1 MRVAIAAHAPND
13 SAMESPTLRA
23 STVVALSLVV
33 GVFFTSQTV
42 FMALASGRPLRVEWD
57 LWQELLYWMLWAL
70 LAPRIVGLAGRWPLD
85 AKPVRR
91 GILIHLA
98 ISIVLASV
106 QTVVAFGLHL
116 AALAVTGLVPIASAP
131 AWMLQQRPSLVW
143 GVFMGIPFYWAV
155 IGIYNVFRFR
165 GRSELL
171 ESELTRSQLDALR
184 SQLRPHFLF
193 NTLNAI
199 SVLTAEDPEK
209 ARRMVLRLG
218 SLLRRS
224 LDEEEHEIPLR
235 EELSFLDDYL
245 DIQRVRFGDKLVIT
259 LAIDP
264 AAAEAR
270 VPVLMLQPLVE
281 NAIEHGAPEK
291 DAVTTSITV
300 RAGRTDGTLRLSVED
315 NGPGVV
321 PPTRE
326 GIGLRNTRER
336 LWRLYGDRATIDLGA
351 IGNGGGVTGTR
362 VDISIPLSGT
372 RI

>member
-1 MRVAIAAHAPND
+1 
-13 SAMESPTLRA
+13 MESPTLRA
-23 STVVALSLVV
+23 STVIALSLVV

-42 FMALASGRPLRVEWD
+42 FMALASGRPLLVEWD

-70 LAPRIVGLAGRWPLD
+70 LAPRIVRLADRWPLD
-85 AKPVRR
+85 TKPVRHAVLFH
-91 GILIHLA
+91 IAVSISLA
-98 ISIVLASV
+98 CL
-106 QTVVAFGLHL
+106 QTIVAFGLHL
-116 AALAVTGLVPIASAP
+116 VVLCLVGFVPISA
-131 AWMLQQRPSLVW
+131 AGQWMMRQRSPLVW
-143 GVFMGIPFYWAV
+143 GVFMGVPFYWAIV
-155 IGIYNVFRFR
+155 GIHAVFRFR
-165 GRSELL
+165 GRSEMLAT
-171 ESELTRSQLDALR
+171 ELTRSQLDALR

-199 SVLTAEDPEK
+199 SVLTAEDPDK

-259 LAIDP
+259 LAIEP

-291 DAVTTSITV
+291 DAATTSITV
-300 RAGRTDGTLRLSVED
+300 RAGQSNGRLRLSVED
-315 NGPGVV
+315 NGPGPRTVAM
-321 PPTRE
+321 TRE

-336 LWRLYGDRATIDLGA
+336 LRRLYGDRATIDLGA

-362 VDISIPLSGT
+362 VDISIPLSST
-372 RI
+372 SV